1 MSSLTS
7 LARGSFGEAN
17 WLITA
22 RSDSNFAI
30 NTTDNQT
37 NPLANRKALQ
47 MAIAKKVI
55 YPVAC
60 HSDLVAEIDEDAV
73 VDIERVDGLITQNQ
87 NIALAVLSADCATVL
102 IYAEDIKAICAIH
115 AGWRGMKDQILPK
128 ALAQLQQH
136 GAKQFKAVIGPTICA
151 DCYRVDEERYLEVK
165 KVEPNAVSANEDGFA
180 IDVRQGL
187 LDQFDKFKII
197 PSVVDICTF
206 ESKAC
211 FSYRRE
217 SVTGRMASVIWFNN

>member
-1 MSSLTS
+1 MALLTS
-7 LARGSFGEAN
+7 LARGSFGEVD
-17 WLITA
+17 WLITS
-22 RSDSNFAI
+22 RNDGNFAI
-30 NTTDNQT
+30 NTTDHQT
-37 NPLANRKALQ
+37 NALDNRKHLQ

-60 HSDLVAEIDEDAV
+60 HSDLVAEVDQDALA
-73 VDIERVDGLITQNQ
+73 DIEQVDGLITQNQ

-102 IYAEDIKAICAIH
+102 IYAEDIKVICALH

-128 ALAQLQQH
+128 ALAQLQNR
-136 GAKQFKAVIGPTICA
+136 GARQFKAVIGPTICGA
-151 DCYRVDEERYLEVK
+151 CYRVDEERYLEVR
-165 KVEPNAVSANEDGFA
+165 KVEPNAASANERGFA

-187 LDQFDKFKII
+187 LDQFDRFKIS
-197 PSVVDICTF
+197 PSVIDICTF

-211 FSYRRE
+211 FSFRRE